1 MDSANWQESL
11 NDVINDW
18 ATQTS
23 KKIIISPDVD
33 GIASACIL
41 NSIYEVEIIGI
52 YTSVH
57 LQMLGDYTRD
67 DARNALWL
75 DHDINKEGI
84 RCIGQHLVQHKASDS
99 LPLRDPRSWNP
110 NIWVG
115 QSWEESFRGT
125 GGRKRDKFPFGTA
138 HFLWDLNHRNVELT
152 PSQLAVLA
160 HADGTWFAADCYQ
173 ANASIWRDL
182 MFSDSAWIDKILAY
196 RLQTSSHQIHR
207 EFCEDLE
214 KIGYKSQSRSQ
225 KAKLLPDE
233 LKSLVGRQS
242 LTIRLS
248 SDGNKYLDKIR
259 SGIQLISTYIGSAPL
274 IGTQVGIYING
285 NRELVYPNRIK
296 NFDELMVEEKIF
308 SHAFTDFRSLSYTV
322 GLDI

>member
-1 MDSANWQESL
+1 
-11 NDVINDW
+11 
-18 ATQTS
+18 
-23 KKIIISPDVD
+23 
-33 GIASACIL
+33 
-41 NSIYEVEIIGI
+41 
-52 YTSVH
+52 
-57 LQMLGDYTRD
+57 MLGDYTRD

-115 QSWEESFRGT
+115 QSWEESFRGA

-182 MFSDSAWIDKILAY
+182 MFSDSAWIDKILTY

-248 SDGNKYLDKIR
+248 SDGNKYLEKIR

-274 IGTQVGIYING
+274 IGTQVYLIPADVLVRPTFLHVVPGLTAAVAIGSRRTKARVTVSNTTILLGIIKLCWV
-285 NRELVYPNRIK
+285 REVISR
-296 NFDELMVEEKIF
+296 
-308 SHAFTDFRSLSYTV
+308 R
-322 GLDI
+322 

>member
-1 MDSANWQESL
+1 MDSSNWQESL
-11 NDVINDW
+11 NAVIDDW
-18 ATQTS
+18 ARQTS
-23 KKIIISPDVD
+23 RKIIISPDVD
-33 GIASACIL
+33 GITSACIL

-57 LQMLGDYTRD
+57 LQMLGEYNRD
-67 DARNALWL
+67 DAKNALWL

-84 RCIGQHLVQHKASDS
+84 RCIGQHLVQHKSSDT

-110 NIWVG
+110 NVWVG
-115 QSWEESFRGT
+115 QSWEESFKGI

-138 HFLWDLNHRNVELT
+138 HFLWDLNNRNAELT
-152 PSQLAVLA
+152 PAQLAVLA
-160 HADGTWFAADCYQ
+160 HADGTWFAADCYK

-182 MFSDSAWIDKILAY
+182 MFSDSSWIEKILSY
-196 RLQTSSHQIHR
+196 RSQTSSHKIHR
-207 EFCEDLE
+207 ELCADLE
-214 KIGYKSQSRSQ
+214 EIGYKSQSRSQ

-233 LKSLVGRQS
+233 LKSMVGHQS

-248 SDGNKYLDKIR
+248 SDANKYLKKIET
-259 SGIQLISTYIGSAPL
+259 GIQLISSLIGSTPA
-274 IGTQVGIYING
+274 IGTQPGLYVSG
-285 NRELVYPNRIK
+285 NRELIYPNRIK
-296 NFDELMVEEKIF
+296 NFDELMVEEEIF

>member
-1 MDSANWQESL
+1 MDSSNWQESL
-11 NDVINDW
+11 NSVINDW
-18 ATQTS
+18 ADLTPR
-23 KKIIISPDVD
+23 KIIISPDVD

-57 LQMLGDYTRD
+57 LQMLGEYNRE
-67 DARNALWL
+67 DAKNALWL
-75 DHDINKEGI
+75 DHDINKQGI
-84 RCIGQHLVQHKASDS
+84 RCIGQHLVQHKVSDT

-115 QSWEESFRGT
+115 QSWEESFKGI

-138 HFLWDLNHRNVELT
+138 HFLWDLNHRNVELS
-152 PSQLAVLA
+152 PGQLAVLA
-160 HADGTWFAADCYQ
+160 HADGTWFAADCYKK
-173 ANASIWRDL
+173 NAAIWRDL
-182 MFSDSAWIDKILAY
+182 MFSDSSWIDSILSY
-196 RLQTSSHQIHR
+196 RNQTLSHEIHR
-207 EFCEDLE
+207 GLCADLE
-214 KIGYKSQSRSQ
+214 EIGYKSQSRSQ

-248 SDGNKYLDKIR
+248 SDANKYLEKIR
-259 SGIQLISTYIGSAPL
+259 SGIALISSLIGSAPQ
-274 IGTQVGIYING
+274 IGTQAGLYVQG
-285 NRELVYPNRIK
+285 NRELLYPNRIK
-296 NFDELMVEEKIF
+296 NFDELMVEEEIF

>member
-1 MDSANWQESL
+1 MDSSNWQESL
-11 NDVINDW
+11 NGVINDW
-18 ATQTS
+18 ADQTPR
-23 KKIIISPDVD
+23 KIIISPDVD

-57 LQMLGDYTRD
+57 LQMLGEYNRE
-67 DARNALWL
+67 DAKNALWL
-75 DHDINKEGI
+75 DHDINKPGI
-84 RCIGQHLVQHKASDS
+84 RCIGQHLVQHKISDT

-115 QSWEESFRGT
+115 QSWEESFKGV

-138 HFLWDLNHRNVELT
+138 HFLWDLNHRNVELS
-152 PSQLAVLA
+152 PGQLAVLA
-160 HADGTWFAADCYQ
+160 HADGTWFAADCYKK
-173 ANASIWRDL
+173 NASIWRDL
-182 MFSDSAWIDKILAY
+182 MFSDSSWIDYILSY
-196 RLQTSSHQIHR
+196 RNQTMSHEIHR
-207 EFCEDLE
+207 ELCSKLE
-214 KIGYKSQSRSQ
+214 EIGYKSQSRSQ
-225 KAKLLPDE
+225 KAKLLPDD

-248 SDGNKYLDKIR
+248 SDANKYLERIR
-259 SGIQLISTYIGSAPL
+259 SGIALISSLIGSTPQ
-274 IGTQVGIYING
+274 IGKQVGLYVQG
-285 NRELVYPNRIK
+285 NRELLYPNRIK
-296 NFDELMVEEKIF
+296 NFDELMVEEDIF